1 MMKRLIERLIDDVSM
16 YRFVLYALAALATTA
31 LVLSFFGEVPFDPL
45 QGASSLALLGV
56 TCWASGAVL
65 ARVFRTR
72 QNRESWLIT
81 ALLLFLIFPAPTS
94 SRGVVVTIVVAL
106 VSAASKYLLAFRGRH
121 VFNPAAVAVLIAGLA
136 GLGYASWWVASPVLL
151 PMTVVCGGLTVWRMR
166 RQAMAGA
173 ALTASA
179 VTLVVVALAHGGDAA
194 AALAAL
200 WAGATSWPVL
210 FLVAFMLTEPLTS
223 PGTARARLVHAVLVG
238 VLASLQLPWITPEAA
253 LLIGNLLTFALTQR
267 RRIRLSLDSVTE
279 IAPRTWEVV
288 ATPRHPIPF
297 RSGQFLELQLP
308 HPRPDARGARRVF
321 SIASSP
327 GEHGIRF
334 GFTHGETPSSFKS
347 ALIEAPA
354 GTALSGTYVGGDL
367 RLPDDPVV
375 QIVLVAAGI
384 GITPFRSM
392 LTHLLERPHRRRIT
406 LVYGVRHPDDFV
418 YRDLID
424 RAAHDIGLRVV
435 YVVSKPDAAWTG
447 RAGRISADLLAEAVP
462 ELLESIVYVSGPTDL
477 VDAVRRELRTR
488 GLPARRVKTDAFLG
502 Y

>member
-1 MMKRLIERLIDDVSM
+1 MKRLIERLIDDVSM
-16 YRFVLYALAALATTA
+16 YRFVLYALAVIATTA

-45 QGASSLALLGV
+45 QAASSLALLGF
-56 TCWASGAVL
+56 TCWASGALL
-65 ARVFRTR
+65 ARMFRIR

-81 ALLLFLIFPAPTS
+81 ALLLFLIFPVPTS
-94 SRGVVVTIVVAL
+94 WRGVVATIVVAL
-106 VSAASKYLLAFRGRH
+106 FSAASKYLLVFRGRH

-136 GLGYASWWVASPVLL
+136 GFGYATWWVASPVLL

-173 ALTASA
+173 ALAASA
-179 VTLVVVALAHGGDAA
+179 VTLVVVALVHGGDAA
-194 AALAAL
+194 AALA
-200 WAGATSWPVL
+200 AGATSWPVL

-253 LLIGNLLTFALTQR
+253 LVVGNLFTFALTQR
-267 RRIRLSLDSVTE
+267 RRIRLTLDSVTE

-297 RSGQFLELQLP
+297 RSGQFLELQLA

-327 GEHGIRF
+327 GERGIRF
-334 GFTHGETPSSFKS
+334 GFTHGETMSSFKS

-367 RLPDDPVV
+367 HLPDDPGVP
-375 QIVLVAAGI
+375 IVLVAAGI

-392 LTHLLERPHRRRIT
+392 LTHLLERPHRRQIT
-406 LVYGVRHPDDFV
+406 LVYGVRHSDDFV

-447 RAGRISADLLAEAVP
+447 RTGRISAELLTETVP
-462 ELLESIVYVSGPTDL
+462 NLLESVVYVSGPADL
-477 VDAVRRELRTR
+477 VHAVRRELRAR
-488 GLPARRVKTDAFLG
+488 GLPARRLKTDAFLG